1 MSSMRVNH
9 VSSNLLTTPKNRD
22 ASQSYHLWEHI
33 QWLKALSKLSSKAF
47 KNFKNLKKLQG
58 NTN

>member
-22 ASQSYHLWEHI
+22 PSQSYHLWEHI